1 MILLEALD
9 ISGFRKYKE
18 FSLKNLGM
26 VNCIA
31 GANNVGKT
39 SLLEAVYTWSCGQ
52 SVIPVLVAPLARER
66 YPGLQNPFWLMDELL
81 TVFYN
86 RHTIPLMMSFCGTYN
101 GRKVSFEH
109 KVFPSDILTDYD
121 SSYSTFSDEI
131 ISSANSQLPENIQR
145 LLPTEVISGGI
156 RAFAKWRINSN
167 ENGEMIYDI
176 TVPILQGSYTKPF
189 CLAKFIDVTSHISI
203 AENVKIYSLLKREK
217 QLTSFV
223 EELRKV
229 FPEIAGID
237 MLPYPDASQSP
248 ISVEK
253 TDGKILPLYA
263 YGDGVQK
270 WFYILGAMFLY
281 KGSIIC
287 IDEIDTGFHPAAQVI
302 FCKNMIE
309 SAMKNNVQV
318 FITTH
323 NLEFI
328 DNFLKAA
335 SEINDA
341 ISESIRIITL
351 REKNMKVSARTLN
364 ASEAAEAREE
374 FALEL
379 R

>member
-1 MILLEALD
+1 MLEALD
-9 ISGFRKYKE
+9 ITGFRKYKE

-26 VNCIA
+26 INCIT

-52 SVIPVLVAPLARER
+52 NVVPVLLAPLARER

-81 TVFYN
+81 TMFYN
-86 RHTIPLMMSFCGTYN
+86 RHTIPLKMSFCGTYN
-101 GRKVSFEH
+101 RRKVSFEH
-109 KVFPSDILTDYD
+109 TVYPSDILMDYD
-121 SSYSTFSDEI
+121 SSYGTFSDDI
-131 ISSANSQLPENIQR
+131 ISSANSQIPENIQP
-145 LLPTEVISGGI
+145 LLPAEIIRSGGI
-156 RAFAKWRINSN
+156 RAFAKWIINSS
-167 ENGEMIYDI
+167 ENDEMSYDI

-189 CLAKFIDVTSHISI
+189 CLAKFIDVISHISI
-203 AENVKIYSLLKREK
+203 AENIKIYSLLKREK
-217 QLTSFV
+217 QLGSFV

-253 TDGKILPLYA
+253 TDGRMLPLYA

-270 WFYILGAMFLY
+270 WFYVLGAMFLH
-281 KGSIIC
+281 KGSVIC
-287 IDEIDTGFHPAAQVI
+287 IDEIDTGFHPAAQVN

-318 FITTH
+318 FVTTH
-323 NLEFI
+323 NIEFI

-335 SEINDA
+335 SDINDNLLK
-341 ISESIRIITL
+341 SIRIITL
-351 REKNMKVSARTLN
+351 RERGMNVVARTLN